1 MKRVLIVD
9 DDRATS
15 AGMADVVEE
24 WGYEV
29 ESADTVKAGWA
40 SVSKLVPDVAIV
52 DLKLPDGSGLDL
64 LHRIKETYP
73 DVSVVILTGHATVD
87 SAVKA
92 LKVGAEDYV
101 TKPVDLPR
109 LQVIL
114 KTVEDKQLMKQEI
127 LELRR
132 QLQKVGALGHLVG
145 KSRSMQRLFEE
156 VEMVANTDAGIFIVG
171 ESGSVKEVVANT
183 IHTLSRRRNKPFI
196 AFNCGAISPTL
207 IESEIFGHEKGAFT
221 NAIKRREGYFE
232 MAKGGVVF
240 LDEITE
246 MPIELQV
253 KLLRVLEE
261 GRFRRVGGNEE
272 INIDAR
278 IIAASNRDPQKAIAD
293 GKLRED
299 LYYRLNVFP
308 IEVPPLRERLEDI
321 PLFAHFFLQ
330 KLNET
335 EEKKVENIDGDFIE
349 ALQAYEWNGNVR
361 ELRNVINRAF
371 IMARGNTL
379 SVDCLPDKLLGARKR
394 RSRNAVT
401 IPLGQPMEEV
411 ERLVIEETL
420 HMTDGD
426 RPKGA
431 RGDDEQTF
439 EPTYE
444 VLEGKEKVLS
454 ELKAAAKK
462 ADMVFIASDPDREGE
477 AIGWHVMSLLGGDSR
492 KVRRVLFHEIT
503 KNAVRKAIEHPTDID
518 MNKVNAQQARRVLDR
533 LVGYKLS
540 PLLWDKV
547 RRGLS
552 AGRVQS
558 VAMKMIVDREDDI
571 KAFVP
576 QEYWTFAA
584 KLEAGNPPPFIAKL
598 AKIEGKKAEVGNE
611 QDARKIEAALKSGSF
626 NVDTITRKEKKK

>member
-24 WGYEV
+24 WGYEP
-29 ESADTVKAGWA
+29 ELADTLKAGWN
-40 SVSKLVPDVAIV
+40 SVQKLVPDVAIV

-64 LHRIKETYP
+64 LHRIKEQYP

-114 KTVEDKQLMKQEI
+114 KTVEDKQMMKQEI

-132 QLQKVGALGHLVG
+132 QLQKMGALGHLVG
-145 KSRSMQRLFEE
+145 KSRAMQRLFEE
-156 VEMVANTDAGIFIVG
+156 IEMVANTDANVFIVG
-171 ESGSVKEVVANT
+171 ESGSGKEVVANT
-183 IHTLSRRRNKPFI
+183 IHSLSRRRMKPFI

-232 MAKGGVVF
+232 LAKGGTVF

-261 GRFRRVGGNEE
+261 SKFRRVGGNEE
-272 INIDAR
+272 ISIDAR
-278 IIAASNRDPQKAIAD
+278 IIAASNRDPQKAITD

-308 IEVPPLRERLEDI
+308 IDVPPLRERLEDI

-335 EEKKVENIDGDFIE
+335 EEKKVENIDGDFVE
-349 ALQAYEWNGNVR
+349 ALQAYEWPGNVR
-361 ELRNVINRAF
+361 ELRNTINRAF

-379 SVDCLPDKLLGARKR
+379 TVDCLPDKVLGNRKR
-394 RSRNAVT
+394 RTRNAVT

-420 HMTDGD
+420 AMNDGD
-426 RPKGA
+426 RRKTAEILGISYKTLYNKTKKYKSA
-431 RGDDEQTF
+431 GGDDE
-439 EPTYE
+439 EE
-444 VLEGKEKVLS
+444 EE
-454 ELKAAAKK
+454 
-462 ADMVFIASDPDREGE
+462 
-477 AIGWHVMSLLGGDSR
+477 
-492 KVRRVLFHEIT
+492 
-503 KNAVRKAIEHPTDID
+503 
-518 MNKVNAQQARRVLDR
+518 
-533 LVGYKLS
+533 
-540 PLLWDKV
+540 
-547 RRGLS
+547 
-552 AGRVQS
+552 
-558 VAMKMIVDREDDI
+558 
-571 KAFVP
+571 
-576 QEYWTFAA
+576 
-584 KLEAGNPPPFIAKL
+584 
-598 AKIEGKKAEVGNE
+598 
-611 QDARKIEAALKSGSF
+611 
-626 NVDTITRKEKKK
+626 

>member
-24 WGYEV
+24 WGYEP
-29 ESADTVKAGWA
+29 ELADTVKAGWA
-40 SVSKLVPDVAIV
+40 AISKLVPDVAIV

-64 LHRIKETYP
+64 LHRIKENYP
-73 DVSVVILTGHATVD
+73 DVSVIILTGHATVD

-114 KTVEDKQLMKQEI
+114 KTIEDKQMMKQEI

-132 QLQKVGALGHLVG
+132 QLQKMGALGHLVG
-145 KSRSMQRLFEE
+145 KSPAMQKLFEE
-156 VEMVANTDAGIFIVG
+156 IEMVANTDANVFIVG
-171 ESGSVKEVVANT
+171 ESGSGKEVVANT
-183 IHTLSRRRNKPFI
+183 IHSLSRRRNKPFI
-196 AFNCGAISPTL
+196 AFNCGAIAPTL

-232 MAKGGVVF
+232 SAKGGTVF

-278 IIAASNRDPQKAIAD
+278 IVAASNRDPQKAIAD
-293 GKLRED
+293 GKMRED

-308 IEVPPLRERLEDI
+308 IDVPPLRNRLEDI
-321 PLFAHFFLQ
+321 PLFSHFFLQ

-335 EEKKVENIDGDFIE
+335 EEKKVDNIDGEFIE
-349 ALQAYEWNGNVR
+349 ALQQYEWPGNVR

-371 IMARGNTL
+371 IMARTNTL
-379 SVDCLPDKLLGARKR
+379 TVECLPDKLLGARKK
-394 RSRNAVT
+394 RSKTSVT

-411 ERLVIEETL
+411 ERMVIEETL

-426 RPKGA
+426 RRKTAEILGISYKTLYNKTKKYKSVGA
-431 RGDDEQTF
+431 DE
-439 EPTYE
+439 EE
-444 VLEGKEKVLS
+444 EE
-454 ELKAAAKK
+454 E
-462 ADMVFIASDPDREGE
+462 
-477 AIGWHVMSLLGGDSR
+477 
-492 KVRRVLFHEIT
+492 
-503 KNAVRKAIEHPTDID
+503 
-518 MNKVNAQQARRVLDR
+518 
-533 LVGYKLS
+533 
-540 PLLWDKV
+540 
-547 RRGLS
+547 
-552 AGRVQS
+552 
-558 VAMKMIVDREDDI
+558 
-571 KAFVP
+571 
-576 QEYWTFAA
+576 
-584 KLEAGNPPPFIAKL
+584 
-598 AKIEGKKAEVGNE
+598 
-611 QDARKIEAALKSGSF
+611 
-626 NVDTITRKEKKK
+626 

>member
-24 WGYEV
+24 WGYEPEV
-29 ESADTVKAGWA
+29 ADTVKAGWNA
-40 SVSKLVPDVAIV
+40 VNKLVPDVAIV

-64 LHRIKETYP
+64 LHRIKETFP

-114 KTVEDKQLMKQEI
+114 KSVEDKQMMKQEI

-132 QLQKVGALGHLVG
+132 QLQKMGALGHLVG
-145 KSRSMQRLFEE
+145 KSPRMQRLFEE
-156 VEMVANTDAGIFIVG
+156 IEMVANTDANVFIVG
-171 ESGSVKEVVANT
+171 ESGSGKEVVANT
-183 IHTLSRRRNKPFI
+183 IHYLSRRRNKPFI

-232 MAKGGVVF
+232 MAKGGTVF

-261 GRFRRVGGNEE
+261 GKFRRVGGNEE

-278 IIAASNRDPQKAIAD
+278 IIAASNRDPQMAITG
-293 GKLRED
+293 GKMRED

-308 IEVPPLRERLEDI
+308 IEVPPLRNRLEDI
-321 PLFAHFFLQ
+321 PLFSHFFLQ

-335 EEKKVENIDGDFIE
+335 EDKKVEKIDGEFIE
-349 ALQAYEWNGNVR
+349 ALQAYEWPGNVR

-371 IMARGNTL
+371 IMARTDTL
-379 SVDCLPDKLLGARKR
+379 TVECLPDKLAGNRRKR
-394 RSRNAVT
+394 SKDAVT

-411 ERLVIEETL
+411 ERIIIEETL
-420 HMTDGD
+420 NMTDGD
-426 RPKGA
+426 RRRTAEILGISYKTLYNKTKKYKNA
-431 RGDDEQTF
+431 VGDDE
-439 EPTYE
+439 EE
-444 VLEGKEKVLS
+444 E
-454 ELKAAAKK
+454 
-462 ADMVFIASDPDREGE
+462 
-477 AIGWHVMSLLGGDSR
+477 
-492 KVRRVLFHEIT
+492 
-503 KNAVRKAIEHPTDID
+503 
-518 MNKVNAQQARRVLDR
+518 
-533 LVGYKLS
+533 
-540 PLLWDKV
+540 
-547 RRGLS
+547 
-552 AGRVQS
+552 
-558 VAMKMIVDREDDI
+558 
-571 KAFVP
+571 
-576 QEYWTFAA
+576 
-584 KLEAGNPPPFIAKL
+584 
-598 AKIEGKKAEVGNE
+598 
-611 QDARKIEAALKSGSF
+611 
-626 NVDTITRKEKKK
+626 

>member
-24 WGYEV
+24 WGYEPEV
-29 ESADTVKAGWA
+29 ADTLKAGWNA
-40 SVSKLVPDVAIV
+40 INRLVPDVAIV

-64 LHRIKETYP
+64 LHRVKETYP

-114 KTVEDKQLMKQEI
+114 KTVEDKQMMKQEI

-132 QLQKVGALGHLVG
+132 QLQKMGALGHLVG
-145 KSRSMQRLFEE
+145 KSPRMQRLFEE
-156 VEMVANTDAGIFIVG
+156 IEMVANTDANVFIVG
-171 ESGSVKEVVANT
+171 ESGSGKEVVANT
-183 IHTLSRRRNKPFI
+183 IHYLSRRRNKPFI

-232 MAKGGVVF
+232 MAKGGTVF

-261 GRFRRVGGNEE
+261 GKFRRVGGNDE

-278 IIAASNRDPQKAIAD
+278 IIAASNRDLQKAISD
-293 GKLRED
+293 GRMRED

-308 IEVPPLRERLEDI
+308 IDVPPLRERLEDI
-321 PLFAHFFLQ
+321 PLFSHFFLQ

-335 EEKKVENIDGDFIE
+335 EDKKVDKIEADFIE
-349 ALQAYEWNGNVR
+349 ALQAYEWPGNVR

-371 IMARGNTL
+371 IMARTDTL
-379 SVDCLPDKLLGARKR
+379 TLECLPDKLVGGRRK

-411 ERLVIEETL
+411 ERIVIEETL
-420 HMTDGD
+420 SMTDGD
-426 RPKGA
+426 RRKTAEILGISYK
-431 RGDDEQTF
+431 TLYNK
-439 EPTYE
+439 T
-444 VLEGKEKVLS
+444 
-454 ELKAAAKK
+454 KK
-462 ADMVFIASDPDREGE
+462 
-477 AIGWHVMSLLGGDSR
+477 
-492 KVRRVLFHEIT
+492 
-503 KNAVRKAIEHPTDID
+503 
-518 MNKVNAQQARRVLDR
+518 
-533 LVGYKLS
+533 YK
-540 PLLWDKV
+540 
-547 RRGLS
+547 S
-552 AGRVQS
+552 AGG
-558 VAMKMIVDREDDI
+558 EDEED
-571 KAFVP
+571 
-576 QEYWTFAA
+576 E
-584 KLEAGNPPPFIAKL
+584 
-598 AKIEGKKAEVGNE
+598 
-611 QDARKIEAALKSGSF
+611 
-626 NVDTITRKEKKK
+626 

>member
-40 SVSKLVPDVAIV
+40 AVSKLVPDVAIV
-52 DLKLPDGSGLDL
+52 DLKLPDGTGLDL
-64 LHRIKETYP
+64 LHKIKETYP
-73 DVSVVILTGHATVD
+73 DVSVIILTGHATVD

-114 KTVEDKQLMKQEI
+114 QSIEDKQMMKQEI

-132 QLQKVGALGHLVG
+132 QLQKMGALGHLVG
-145 KSRSMQRLFEE
+145 KSARMQRLFEE
-156 VEMVANTDAGIFIVG
+156 IEMVANTDANVFIVG
-171 ESGSVKEVVANT
+171 ESGSGKEVVANT
-183 IHTLSRRRNKPFI
+183 IHSLSRRRNKPFI

-232 MAKGGVVF
+232 MAKGGTVF

-261 GRFRRVGGNEE
+261 GKFRRVGGNEE

-293 GKLRED
+293 G
-299 LYYRLNVFP
+299 
-308 IEVPPLRERLEDI
+308 PLREGLEDL

-335 EEKKVENIDGDFIE
+335 EEKKVENIEPDFVE
-349 ALQAYEWNGNVR
+349 ALQQYDWPGNVR

-371 IMARGNTL
+371 IMARSGSLT
-379 SVDCLPDKLLGARKR
+379 VDCLPDKLLGSRKR
-394 RSRNAVT
+394 RNKNTVQ

-411 ERLVIEETL
+411 ERIVIEETL
-420 HMTDGD
+420 NMNDGD
-426 RPKGA
+426 RRKTAEILGISYK
-431 RGDDEQTF
+431 TLYNK
-439 EPTYE
+439 T
-444 VLEGKEKVLS
+444 
-454 ELKAAAKK
+454 KK
-462 ADMVFIASDPDREGE
+462 
-477 AIGWHVMSLLGGDSR
+477 
-492 KVRRVLFHEIT
+492 
-503 KNAVRKAIEHPTDID
+503 
-518 MNKVNAQQARRVLDR
+518 
-533 LVGYKLS
+533 YK
-540 PLLWDKV
+540 
-547 RRGLS
+547 S
-552 AGRVQS
+552 AGG
-558 VAMKMIVDREDDI
+558 ADE
-571 KAFVP
+571 
-576 QEYWTFAA
+576 E
-584 KLEAGNPPPFIAKL
+584 E
-598 AKIEGKKAEVGNE
+598 EE
-611 QDARKIEAALKSGSF
+611 
-626 NVDTITRKEKKK
+626 

>member
-24 WGYEV
+24 WGYEPEV
-29 ESADTVKAGWA
+29 ADTVKAGWA
-40 SVSKLVPDVAIV
+40 SIQKLIPDVAIV

-64 LHRIKETYP
+64 LHRIKDSFP

-114 KTVEDKQLMKQEI
+114 KSVEDKQMMKQEI
-127 LELRR
+127 IELRR
-132 QLQKVGALGHLVG
+132 QLQKMGALGHLVG
-145 KSRSMQRLFEE
+145 KSPRMQRLFEE
-156 VEMVANTDAGIFIVG
+156 LEMVANTDANVFIVG
-171 ESGSVKEVVANT
+171 ESGSGKEVVANT
-183 IHTLSRRRNKPFI
+183 IHYLSRRRNKPFI

-232 MAKGGVVF
+232 LAKGGTVF

-261 GRFRRVGGNEE
+261 GKFRRVGGNEE

-278 IIAASNRDPQKAIAD
+278 IVAASNRDPQMAIQ
-293 GKLRED
+293 GGRMRED

-308 IEVPPLRERLEDI
+308 IDVPPLRERLEDI
-321 PLFAHFFLQ
+321 PLFSHFFLQ

-335 EEKKVENIDGDFIE
+335 EEKKVEKIDPDFIE
-349 ALQAYEWNGNVR
+349 ALQAYEWPGNVR

-371 IMARGNTL
+371 IMARTDTL
-379 SVDCLPDKLLGARKR
+379 TVDCLPDKLAGNRRK
-394 RSRNAVT
+394 RSRNSVS

-411 ERLVIEETL
+411 ERIVIEETL
-420 HMTDGD
+420 AMNDGD
-426 RPKGA
+426 RRKTADILGISYK
-431 RGDDEQTF
+431 TLYNK
-439 EPTYE
+439 T
-444 VLEGKEKVLS
+444 
-454 ELKAAAKK
+454 KK
-462 ADMVFIASDPDREGE
+462 
-477 AIGWHVMSLLGGDSR
+477 
-492 KVRRVLFHEIT
+492 
-503 KNAVRKAIEHPTDID
+503 
-518 MNKVNAQQARRVLDR
+518 
-533 LVGYKLS
+533 YK
-540 PLLWDKV
+540 
-547 RRGLS
+547 S
-552 AGRVQS
+552 AGG
-558 VAMKMIVDREDDI
+558 EDED
-571 KAFVP
+571 
-576 QEYWTFAA
+576 E
-584 KLEAGNPPPFIAKL
+584 E
-598 AKIEGKKAEVGNE
+598 
-611 QDARKIEAALKSGSF
+611 
-626 NVDTITRKEKKK
+626 

>member
-24 WGYEV
+24 WGYEPEV
-29 ESADTVKAGWA
+29 ADTVKAGWNA
-40 SVSKLVPDVAIV
+40 INKLVPDVAIV

-64 LHRIKETYP
+64 LHRVKETYP
-73 DVSVVILTGHATVD
+73 DVSVIILTGHATVD

-132 QLQKVGALGHLVG
+132 QLQKMGALGHLVG
-145 KSRSMQRLFEE
+145 KSPRMQRLFEE
-156 VEMVANTDAGIFIVG
+156 IEMVANTDANVFIVG
-171 ESGSVKEVVANT
+171 ESGSGKEVVANT
-183 IHTLSRRRNKPFI
+183 IHSLSRRRNKPFI

-221 NAIKRREGYFE
+221 NAIKQREGYFE
-232 MAKGGVVF
+232 MAKGGTVF

-261 GRFRRVGGNEE
+261 GKFRRVGGNHE

-278 IIAASNRDPQKAIAD
+278 IIAASNRDPQKAIVD
-293 GKLRED
+293 GRMRED

-321 PLFAHFFLQ
+321 PLFSHFFLQ
-330 KLNET
+330 KLNEAEDKT
-335 EEKKVENIDGDFIE
+335 VDKIDGEFIE
-349 ALQAYEWNGNVR
+349 ALQAYEWPGNVR

-371 IMARGNTL
+371 IMARTDTL
-379 SVDCLPDKLLGARKR
+379 TLECLPDKLIGNRRKR
-394 RSRNAVT
+394 SKNSVV

-411 ERLVIEETL
+411 ERIVIEETL
-420 HMTDGD
+420 AMNDGD
-426 RPKGA
+426 RRKTADILGISYKTLYNKTKKYKSAGA
-431 RGDDEQTF
+431 EDDDE
-439 EPTYE
+439 EE
-444 VLEGKEKVLS
+444 
-454 ELKAAAKK
+454 
-462 ADMVFIASDPDREGE
+462 
-477 AIGWHVMSLLGGDSR
+477 
-492 KVRRVLFHEIT
+492 
-503 KNAVRKAIEHPTDID
+503 
-518 MNKVNAQQARRVLDR
+518 
-533 LVGYKLS
+533 
-540 PLLWDKV
+540 
-547 RRGLS
+547 
-552 AGRVQS
+552 
-558 VAMKMIVDREDDI
+558 
-571 KAFVP
+571 
-576 QEYWTFAA
+576 
-584 KLEAGNPPPFIAKL
+584 
-598 AKIEGKKAEVGNE
+598 
-611 QDARKIEAALKSGSF
+611 
-626 NVDTITRKEKKK
+626 